1 MHLRTHHII
10 FLKQHFDLNIIQV
23 QKNIDHFNDESA
35 VMGSSVVVWDN
46 LPKTLYVRKHI
57 SLNAS
62 NRHSQKILVIYLF
75 FHNKII
81 SQSIFDELLFLITN
95 LEGFIAVSIWL
106 LRFALLFIVFWLIFV
121 RMIKT
126 YCEQNKQILFSTHGY
141 WILA

>member
-1 MHLRTHHII
+1 MHLRTHDII
-10 FLKQHFDLNIIQV
+10 FLKQHFDHNVIQM
-23 QKNIDHFNDESA
+23 QKNIDYFNDESA

-62 NRHSQKILVIYLF
+62 HRHSQKILVIYLF

-95 LEGFIAVSIWL
+95 LEGFIAVVYLIIEICIIVYCILIDFCSDDKDI
-106 LRFALLFIVFWLIFV
+106 LRT
-121 RMIKT
+121 K
-126 YCEQNKQILFSTHGY
+126 
-141 WILA
+141 